1 MSQLSGILL
10 KRARLVPSS
19 MFASPDAVVKSARLT
34 LAQKIEILR
43 RWEFDARGMTEAKP
57 TVEARSDTSLIDQLR
72 SALKALSVRARR
84 ARKKGVGPR
93 GSVRTA

>member
-43 RWEFDARGMTEAKP
+43 RWEFDVRGTTKARP
-57 TVEARSDTSLIDQLR
+57 TAEARRDTGLIDQLR
-72 SALKALSVRARR
+72 NALKALSVRARR

>member
-43 RWEFDARGMTEAKP
+43 RWEFDARGMAEAKP
-57 TVEARSDTSLIDQLR
+57 TAEARRDTSLIDQLR
-72 SALKALSVRARR
+72 RALAALGVRALR

-93 GSVRTA
+93 GSVSAA